1 MTAYRPANFDAR
13 LLSYRPLLIRM
24 ATRYGEPADR
34 EDLVQSALARAMEKW
49 LDCRD
54 GFAAWLRGVMLA
66 EIQMYR
72 TARRPRKGV
81 AANDNTPA
89 TQEDTVAAAQ
99 AISRCR
105 NPDIMIQVG
114 MGATMQD
121 IAASRGISKQAVSV
135 KVRADRA
142 RLAA

>member
-1 MTAYRPANFDAR
+1 MTTTRPAEFDAR
-13 LLSYRPLLIRM
+13 LLTYRPLLIRM
-24 ATRYGEPADR
+24 ATRYAEPADR
-34 EDLVQSALARAMEKW
+34 EDLIQSAFARAMEKW
-49 LDCRD
+49 ADCRD
-54 GFAAWLRGVMLA
+54 GFAGWLRGVMLA
-66 EIQMYR
+66 EIQLYR
-72 TARRPRKGV
+72 TARRPRRV
-81 AANDNTPA
+81 SANDNTPS
-89 TQEDTVAAAQ
+89 TQEDAVSAAQ